1 MKAVIFAILSALV
14 WSTAPI
20 IFKIGLKGSVPPL
33 VGIFFHNLTATLFAL
48 IVLTAMR
55 ESFNYPLRDI
65 LIICTGGFI
74 SGFLGLLLYYK
85 AIKEGEVSVVAPIVA
100 SSPLWASLL
109 AFLLLG
115 ESFSVI
121 KVVGALL
128 VVSGVIMLT
137 ISGNIQ

>member
-1 MKAVIFAILSALV
+1 MKAVVFAILSALV

-20 IFKIGLKGSVPPL
+20 IFKVGLKGSVPPL

-48 IVLTAMR
+48 VALTALR
-55 ESFNYPLRDI
+55 ENLSYPLRDI

-85 AIKEGEVSVVAPIVA
+85 AIKVGEVSVVAPIVA

-109 AFLLLG
+109 AFVLLG
-115 ESFSVI
+115 ESFSLM
-121 KVVGALL
+121 KVAGALL

-137 ISGNIQ
+137 LAGDIQ

>member
-20 IFKIGLKGSVPPL
+20 IFKVGLKGSVPPL

-48 IVLTAMR
+48 AALMAVR
-55 ESFNYPLRDI
+55 ESLNYPTRDI

-85 AIKEGEVSVVAPIVA
+85 AIKVGEVSVVAPIVA

-115 ESFSVI
+115 ESFSLM
-121 KVVGALL
+121 KVAGALL

-137 ISGNIQ
+137 LAGDIQ

>member
-1 MKAVIFAILSALV
+1 MV
-14 WSTAPI
+14 
-20 IFKIGLKGSVPPL
+20 
-33 VGIFFHNLTATLFAL
+33 LTAT
-48 IVLTAMR
+48 R

-65 LIICTGGFI
+65 LVICAGGFI

-100 SSPLWASLL
+100 SSPLWASIL

-115 ESFSVI
+115 ESFSMI
-121 KVVGALL
+121 KVVGTLL